1 MGELADLAMPKGEQ
15 LMVRKSRPPKQGME
29 RSKSRTFRVRGD
41 LDEKLEAA
49 ATQSGRSVSEEIEYR
64 LDRSFRDEEIREQAF
79 ERAWV
84 MFEKKKALANL
95 EAALADAKA
104 LGADAAHHDDDEPQ
118 NPDPS
123 GDALKD
129 IVQHAPNKGDKL

>member
-1 MGELADLAMPKGEQ
+1 MGKPADLAKPKGEQ
-15 LMVRKSRPPKQGME
+15 LMVRKSRPLKQGIE
-29 RSKSRTFRVRGD
+29 RSKSRTFRARGD
-41 LDEKLEAA
+41 LDERLVAA
-49 ATQSGRSVSEEIEYR
+49 ATQSGRSVNEEIEYR

-84 MFEKKKALANL
+84 MFEKKKALENL

-104 LGADAAHHDDDEPQ
+104 LGADAARDDNEEPQ
-118 NPDPS
+118 IPDPS

>member
-1 MGELADLAMPKGEQ
+1 LAKPKGKQ
-15 LMVRKSRPPKQGME
+15 VMAQKSRPPKQGME
-29 RSKSRTFRVRGD
+29 RSKSRTFRARGD
-41 LDEKLEAA
+41 LDERLVAA
-49 ATQSGRSVSEEIEYR
+49 ATQSGRSVNEEIEYR

-104 LGADAAHHDDDEPQ
+104 LGADAAVHDDEEPQ
-118 NPDPS
+118 NPDRS
-123 GDALKD
+123 GDTLKD